1 MDNPK
6 ELKTIFE
13 QGYKRIKSVIALYDY
28 KNKDPVTGIP
38 KLKGGLAFIYSEAK
52 IVHELFAEKIRIK
65 SKSKSVFKKTWKQLD
80 EKDREQ
86 IVRFERIL
94 LDKIISD
101 LQSSKIKKLSKK
113 KICDLIIASRE
124 DKLKIVK
131 YYNRKSYNINN
142 PEDLIELLHTS
153 FLIAKEKKTQPQI
166 PRDTSLDVEYDNIV
180 DALNGS
186 K

>member
-1 MDNPK
+1 M
-6 ELKTIFE
+6 
-13 QGYKRIKSVIALYDY
+13 
-28 KNKDPVTGIP
+28 
-38 KLKGGLAFIYSEAK
+38 
-52 IVHELFAEKIRIK
+52 
-65 SKSKSVFKKTWKQLD
+65 
-80 EKDREQ
+80 
-86 IVRFERIL
+86 
-94 LDKIISD
+94 
-101 LQSSKIKKLSKK
+101 LSKK